1 MDILPN
7 FCITVLAK
15 LFAKLKEVILK
26 KVCEFLF
33 VLK

>member
-7 FCITVLAK
+7 FCIIVFVK
-15 LFAKLKEVILK
+15 LFARLKEIILK